1 MSDNQNHEQK
11 FVPPPLPPRDSN
23 ASSELTSQENANTV
37 VPDSAECSTPTHLNH
52 KNILLLLL
60 YLLLYVF

>member
-37 VPDSAECSTPTHLNH
+37 VPDSAECSTPQHT
-52 KNILLLLL
+52 
-60 YLLLYVF
+60 

>member
-37 VPDSAECSTPTHLNH
+37 VPDSAEHLNH